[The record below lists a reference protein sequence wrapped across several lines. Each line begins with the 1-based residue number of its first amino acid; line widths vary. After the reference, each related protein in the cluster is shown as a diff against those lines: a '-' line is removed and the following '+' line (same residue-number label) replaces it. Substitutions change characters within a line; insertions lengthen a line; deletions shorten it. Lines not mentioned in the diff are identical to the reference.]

1 MIAFTVGL
9 LLYAACGITVLKV
22 INEVQGKPYM
32 DEIFHIP
39 QAQQYCHGNLSE
51 WDPMITTLPGLYLM
65 SAGVLVPVARLLQV
79 PPASVCSTLV
89 LRGVNLLF
97 MLANVCVLYLL
108 AAAIPNGKKK
118 NQRTDSLS
126 QTLQGL
132 CLGLYPVLYFFTFLY
147 YTDPG
152 SVLWVLLMYLAC
164 LRHAHVS
171 ASICGAIA
179 IMFRQTN
186 IIWVVFMAGI
196 ACEKDV
202 FKWLDDCKQYRGK
215 DSIDKYSLTI
225 LKPLFKCLS
234 KTLIHDRKKLFNF
247 VQNILKTILPYMFIV
262 LLFVVFVYIN
272 NGIVVGDRS
281 HHQACLNF
289 PQVFY
294 FLSTCL
300 VFSFMHLM
308 SRSKI
313 IYFFKF
319 LFNHH
324 FLVSIFVVAAAYL
337 ISNFTYVHEYLLAD
351 NRHYPFY
358 VWSKIYRRHELV
370 KFLLVPM
377 YCFALISFSSS
388 LSHKTIIWRMCF
400 WVCLVVTLVPQKLLE
415 FRYFVIPFYIW
426 RLNINDQSP
435 SKVILVLELLYFLF
449 INAAALYMFLYKPF
463 HWPDSNELQR
473 FMW

>member
-1 MIAFTVGL
+1 MIVFTVGL
-9 LLYAACGITVLKV
+9 LLYAASGLMLMKIL
-22 INEVQGKPYM
+22 NDVQGKPYM

-51 WDPMITTLPGLYLM
+51 WDPMITTLPGLYLV
-65 SAGVLVPVARLLQV
+65 SAGLLVPTSRLLQL
-79 PPASVCSTLV
+79 PSATACSTLV

-97 MLANVCVLYLL
+97 MVANVCVLYLL
-108 AAAIPNGKKK
+108 AGAIPSWKKK
-118 NQRTDSLS
+118 NQRVDSLS
-126 QTLQGL
+126 QTLQAIS
-132 CLGLYPVLYFFTFLY
+132 LGLYPVLYFFAFLY

-164 LRHAHVS
+164 LRHVHFA
-171 ASICGAIA
+171 AAICGAIA
-179 IMFRQTN
+179 VLFRQTN

-196 ACEKDV
+196 SCEKHV
-202 FKWLDDCKQYRGK
+202 FKWLDDCKDLRGK

-225 LKPLFKCLS
+225 LQPLFRCLT
-234 KTLIHDRKKLFNF
+234 KTLLHDQKKLFNF
-247 VQNILKTILPYMFIV
+247 LKNILKTILPYLFIV
-262 LLFVVFVYIN
+262 LVFISFVYLN

-300 VFSFMHLM
+300 FFSFMHFL

-313 IYFFKF
+313 TYIFKF

-324 FLVSIFVVAAAYL
+324 FLVSIFVVFSAYL

-370 KFLLVPM
+370 KFLLIPV
-377 YCFALISFSSS
+377 YCFALIGFNCS
-388 LSHKTIIWRMCF
+388 LSHKTIIWKMCF
-400 WVCLVVTLVPQKLLE
+400 WVCVIVSLVPQKLLE
-415 FRYFVIPFYIW
+415 FRYFIIPFYVW
-426 RLNINDQSP
+426 RLNINDQCQ
-435 SKVILVLELLYFLF
+435 SKLTLGLELLFFLF
-449 INAAALYMFLYKPF
+449 INAATLYIFLYKPF
-463 HWPDSNELQR
+463 LWPDSKEQQR